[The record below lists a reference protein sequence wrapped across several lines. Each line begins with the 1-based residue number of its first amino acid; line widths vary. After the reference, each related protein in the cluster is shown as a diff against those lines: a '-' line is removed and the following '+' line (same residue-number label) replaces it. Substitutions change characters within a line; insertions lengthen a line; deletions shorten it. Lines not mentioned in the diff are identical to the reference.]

1 MITSDQVANTAFKL
15 HAAAQGPEGTAS
27 RVMVRRDLLTDAAY
41 LLADLDA
48 ERTELRQVGILI
60 DGAEF
65 VPLDLIRAPFAVP
78 SGMAC
83 VAVYSRAERAEP

>member
-15 HAAAQGPEGTAS
+15 HAAAQGPEGTNS

-48 ERTELRQVGILI
+48 ERTDLRQIGVLI
-60 DGAEF
+60 DGTEF
-65 VPLDLIRAPFAVP
+65 VPLDLIRSPFAVP
-78 SGMAC
+78 PGHSC
-83 VAVYSRAERAEP
+83 VAVYVNAERTGG